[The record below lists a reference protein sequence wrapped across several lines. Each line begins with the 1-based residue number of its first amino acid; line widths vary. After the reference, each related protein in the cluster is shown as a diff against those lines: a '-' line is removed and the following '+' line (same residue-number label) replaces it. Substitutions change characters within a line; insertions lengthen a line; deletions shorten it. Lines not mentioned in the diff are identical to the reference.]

1 MKLFQF
7 DSLTSK
13 KANFIGMIQAPPL
26 SLSHNT
32 SSSPYIAWSNQ
43 EFSSVCSLLINIDD
57 AIQGKKIM
65 KHQEIGIK
73 QTSSVED
80 VKTYDDDI
88 FLTSMH
94 VSPEHD

>member
-1 MKLFQF
+1 M
-7 DSLTSK
+7 
-13 KANFIGMIQAPPL
+13 
-26 SLSHNT
+26 
-32 SSSPYIAWSNQ
+32 
-43 EFSSVCSLLINIDD
+43 CSLLINIDD

-65 KHQEIGIK
+65 KHQEIDIK

-94 VSPEHD
+94 VSPEYD